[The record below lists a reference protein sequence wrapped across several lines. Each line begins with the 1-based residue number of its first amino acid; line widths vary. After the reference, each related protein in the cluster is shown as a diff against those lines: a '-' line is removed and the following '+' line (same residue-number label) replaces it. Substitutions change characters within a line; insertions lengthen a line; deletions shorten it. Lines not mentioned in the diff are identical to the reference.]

1 MFFLL
6 KKLRSLPQRAQQNP
20 RRTGTVLLS
29 FDFDSDYHSTGSI
42 VTVVPATASTISA
55 AAHDVRLPEVTSAVS
70 ASAAAPLVVAA
81 IAASFPTVVV
91 SPRVILVVSGGATPV
106 AALVVMVVV
115 PLLLALNA
123 HVRHD
128 HLGTVPHGHA
138 VPRVVPAATVRC
150 QVLPGSVDKKSVR
163 VCCV

>member
-1 MFFLL
+1 MCFFFLL

-20 RRTGTVLLS
+20 WRTGTVLLS

-42 VTVVPATASTISA
+42 VTVVAATASPISA
-55 AAHDVRLPEVTSAVS
+55 AAHDVRLPEVTSAVPTS
-70 ASAAAPLVVAA
+70 TAAPLVMVAA
-81 IAASFPTVVV
+81 SLPSVVV
-91 SPRVILVVSGGATPV
+91 SPGVILVVAGGATPV

-115 PLLLALNA
+115 PLLLALDA

>member
-1 MFFLL
+1 M
-6 KKLRSLPQRAQQNP
+6 
-20 RRTGTVLLS
+20 
-29 FDFDSDYHSTGSI
+29 
-42 VTVVPATASTISA
+42 TVVPATASTISA
-55 AAHDVRLPEVTSAVS
+55 AAHDVRLPEVTSAVP
-70 ASAAAPLVVAA
+70 ASAAAPLVMTAVAA
-81 IAASFPTVVV
+81 SLPSVVV
-91 SPRVILVVSGGATPV
+91 SPGVILVVAGGATPV

-115 PLLLALNA
+115 PLLLALDA